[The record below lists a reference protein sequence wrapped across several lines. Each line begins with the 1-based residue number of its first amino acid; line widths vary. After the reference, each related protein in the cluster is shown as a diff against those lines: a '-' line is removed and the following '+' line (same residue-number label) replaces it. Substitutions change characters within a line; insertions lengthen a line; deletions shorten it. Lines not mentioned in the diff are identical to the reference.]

1 MLIKSI
7 DLDDEVYFTDIFDKS
22 KATSLV
28 SSEGFTNNS

>member
-1 MLIKSI
+1 MKSI
-7 DLDDEVYFTDIFDKS
+7 NLNNKVYFIDILNKL